1 MVTASPER
9 RASDLVL
16 AGVAA
21 RLSENRWLIAAVGAV
36 LLVLALA
43 NIVAPLP
50 AGAIFAVLLVLI
62 AVLPR
67 ARAARRLPAAARPAT
82 ADRRRRRRAG
92 LRQCPAPPCFILDR
106 RGIVRYANERAIAAF
121 SIRQGE
127 SLTFRLRN
135 PDLVAAFHRVARGE
149 PAERVEFAERIPTE
163 RWFAAWFADLTAP
176 RRPAG
181 DYIVLILDDLSE
193 RRRTDR
199 IRVDFVANA
208 SHELRTPLASL
219 TGFIETLQGPARDDP
234 AARDRFL
241 QIMHEQA
248 TRMSRL
254 VDDLMSLSRI
264 EMKAHVR
271 PVNHVDLTSV
281 VRHVADALEPLAQE
295 LGVAIETVLP
305 DAPVEMTADQDELIQ
320 VFENLIEN
328 ACKYGQ
334 SGKRVLVTLT
344 PADGGRGPAVSVR
357 DFGPGIPEEHVP
369 RLTER
374 FYRVD
379 VEDSRRHRGTGLGL
393 AIVKHILAR
402 HRARM
407 TIDSRL
413 GEGAAFT
420 VTFPPAAPAA
430 KPAATKKPCQINH
443 LTVVKPLHKR
453 HRTFVGTD

>member
-1 MVTASPER
+1 MVAANPEG
-9 RASDLVL
+9 RASDLLLVRVV
-16 AGVAA
+16 G
-21 RLSENRWLIAAVGAV
+21 RLSAGRWLIAGVGGL
-36 LLVLALA
+36 LLVLVLA
-43 NIVAPLP
+43 GSITPLP
-50 AGAIFAVLLVLI
+50 AGSVFVALVILV
-62 AVLPR
+62 AAMPR
-67 ARAARRLPAAARPAT
+67 SLAAPRLSAAALPVVPIASESGVQ
-82 ADRRRRRRAG
+82 ALANALPD
-92 LRQCPAPPCFILDR
+92 PCFILDR
-106 RGIVRYANERAIAAF
+106 RGIVRYANQRAVEAF
-121 SIRQGE
+121 DIRAGQ

-135 PDLVAAFHRVARGE
+135 PDLVAAFHRVARGG
-149 PAERVEFAERIPTE
+149 PAEQVEFAERIPTE

-181 DYIVLILDDLSE
+181 EFVVLVLDDLSE

-219 TGFIETLQGPARDDP
+219 TGFIETLQGPAREDP
-234 AARDRFL
+234 VARDRFL

-254 VDDLMSLSRI
+254 VNDLMSLSRI

-271 PVNHVDLTSV
+271 PVNHVDLVSV

-295 LGVAIETVLP
+295 LGVTIHAELP
-305 DAPVEMTADQDELIQ
+305 DADVELTADRDELIQ

-334 SGKRVLVTLT
+334 SGKRVVVTLV
-344 PADGGRGPAVSVR
+344 PAGKGSGPSVTVR

-402 HRARM
+402 HQARM
-407 TIDSRL
+407 TIESRL
-413 GEGAAFT
+413 GEGTAFT
-420 VTFPPAAPAA
+420 VTFPPTGP
-430 KPAATKKPCQINH
+430 
-443 LTVVKPLHKR
+443 R
-453 HRTFVGTD
+453 EEVGGGEKAQSDQASELS

>member
-1 MVTASPER
+1 MVAANPQG
-9 RASDLVL
+9 RASDLLL
-16 AGVAA
+16 AGLAG
-21 RLSENRWLIAAVGAV
+21 RLSESRWLIAAVGIL
-36 LLVLALA
+36 LLVLVLA
-43 NIVAPLP
+43 QIVAPLP
-50 AGAIFAVLLVLI
+50 AGLIFLALLALV

-67 ARAARRLPAAARPAT
+67 ARAAQRRQVAVNPAMPIASEGGVQTFANALP
-82 ADRRRRRRAG
+82 D
-92 LRQCPAPPCFILDR
+92 PCFILDR
-106 RGIVRYANERAIAAF
+106 RGIVRYANQRAIEAF
-121 SIRQGE
+121 GIRAGQ

-135 PDLVAAFHRVARGE
+135 PDLVAAFHRVAQGGA
-149 PAERVEFAERIPTE
+149 PERVEFAERIPTE

-176 RRPAG
+176 RQPSSEFV
-181 DYIVLILDDLSE
+181 VLVLEDLSE

-219 TGFIETLQGPARDDP
+219 TGFIETLQGPAREDP

-254 VDDLMSLSRI
+254 VEDLMSLSRI

-281 VRHVADALEPLAQE
+281 VRHVSDALQPLAGE
-295 LGVAIETVLP
+295 LGVVVETVLP
-305 DAPVEMTADQDELIQ
+305 DAEVELTADRDELIQ

-334 SGKRVLVTLT
+334 SGERVVVILT
-344 PADGGRGPAVSVR
+344 PAENGQGPSVTVR

-402 HRARM
+402 HRARI
-407 TIDSRL
+407 TIESRL

-420 VTFPPAAPAA
+420 VTFPP
-430 KPAATKKPCQINH
+430 
-443 LTVVKPLHKR
+443 TVFREH
-453 HRTFVGTD
+453 VGDSEKE

>member
-1 MVTASPER
+1 MVAANPEGKTA
-9 RASDLVL
+9 DLVL
-16 AGVAA
+16 AGVAT
-21 RLSENRWLIAAVGAV
+21 RLSESRWLIAAVGI
-36 LLVLALA
+36 LMLILALA

-50 AGAIFAVLLVLI
+50 AGAIFVTLVVLV

-67 ARAARRLPAAARPAT
+67 AQVAPRVAAAARPVLPT
-82 ADRRRRRRAG
+82 ASEGGIQALANALPD
-92 LRQCPAPPCFILDR
+92 PCFILDR
-106 RGIVRYANERAIAAF
+106 RGIVRYANERAIEAF
-121 SIRQGE
+121 AIRAGQ
-127 SLTFRLRN
+127 SLTFRLRH
-135 PDLVAAFHRVARGE
+135 PDLVAAFHRVARGGA
-149 PAERVEFAERIPTE
+149 PERVEFAERIPTE
-163 RWFAAWFADLTAP
+163 RWFAGWFADLTAP

-181 DYIVLILDDLSE
+181 EFVVLILDDLSE
-193 RRRTDR
+193 SRRTER

-219 TGFIETLQGPARDDP
+219 TGFIETLQGPAREDP

-254 VDDLMSLSRI
+254 VEDLMSLSRI

-271 PVNHVDLTSV
+271 PVNRVDLTSV

-295 LGVAIETVLP
+295 LGVVIETALP
-305 DAPVEMTADQDELIQ
+305 DDPVELTADRDQLIQ

-334 SGKRVLVTLT
+334 SGARVVVTVA
-344 PADGGRGPAVSVR
+344 PAEEGSGSGPSVTVR

-407 TIDSRL
+407 TIESRL
-413 GEGAAFT
+413 GEGAVFT
-420 VTFPPAAPAA
+420 VTFPPPALRGESGA
-430 KPAATKKPCQINH
+430 FDKAQ
-443 LTVVKPLHKR
+443 
-453 HRTFVGTD
+453 

>member
-1 MVTASPER
+1 MVAANPER
-9 RASDLVL
+9 RAADMVL
-16 AGVAA
+16 AGIAG
-21 RLSENRWLIAAVGAV
+21 RLSENRWLIVAVGLLLLALTLARIVAPGPAAAVFVG
-36 LLVLALA
+36 LLVL
-43 NIVAPLP
+43 V
-50 AGAIFAVLLVLI
+50 

-67 ARAARRLPAAARPAT
+67 ARVAERLPAAVRPVLPIA
-82 ADRRRRRRAG
+82 AESGVQAFANALPD
-92 LRQCPAPPCFILDR
+92 PCFILDR
-106 RGIVRYANERAIAAF
+106 RGIVRYANERAVSAF
-121 SIRQGE
+121 SIHHGE

-135 PDLVAAFHRVARGE
+135 PDLVAAFHRVASGG
-149 PAERVEFAERIPTE
+149 PPERVEFAERVPTE

-176 RRPAG
+176 RRPG
-181 DYIVLILDDLSE
+181 GEFIVLTLDDLSE
-193 RRRTDR
+193 RRRMDR

-219 TGFIETLQGPARDDP
+219 TGFIEPLQGPAREDSV
-234 AARDRFL
+234 ARARFL

-271 PVNHVDLTSV
+271 PVNHVDLTAV
-281 VRHVADALEPLAQE
+281 VRHVTDALEPLAQE
-295 LGVAIETVLP
+295 LGVTIETVP
-305 DAPVEMTADQDELIQ
+305 PASPVELTADRDELIQ
-320 VFENLIEN
+320 VIENLVEN

-334 SGKRVLVTLT
+334 SGKRVVVTLL
-344 PADGGRGPAVSVR
+344 PAGKGAGPSVTVR

-402 HRARM
+402 HHARM
-407 TIDSRL
+407 TIESRL
-413 GEGAAFT
+413 GEGTAFT
-420 VTFPPAAPAA
+420 VTFPPATPRDETGA
-430 KPAATKKPCQINH
+430 
-443 LTVVKPLHKR
+443 
-453 HRTFVGTD
+453 G